1 MTTEE
6 QDLSIE
12 DLKIFSDRIKKT
24 KNANNDF
31 IACLNSET
39 HMLKDTLDKLNTND
53 GEYILQ
59 VLLKFDL
66 NTIDIYRVGRLL
78 SILDNVP
85 QNYLNKYRTYFF
97 DTHIIKELPTKL
109 IAPEPEFGKVL
120 DKDVILEFNKSLKE
134 WGIETDNIIEW
145 NRKIEIITENLNDN
159 ITIDLYGDI
168 TLDTI
173 NLPFVYFKFLNTD
186 IDEIENFIHEL
197 RNCQL
202 SIIKK
207 IKTVEIVDIKDKLP
221 SFLKSANE
229 VRVFFTIIEEVEELH
244 GCSDYIGSVY
254 EKYIIKNDTMKKDGG
269 EWGMFNQRKDN
280 LDNPQVGSF
289 SIQTAMNNIV
299 NTPTLNSGDIEEED
313 SEFYSEDYEVSL
325 SDCIYSTI
333 KLEDGIVAF
342 SIIPSDFYEEYKTIL
357 VNPNMFIEG
366 ISDNKKW
373 RKHDIYFRYLGTV
386 DEAKEY
392 LDDNDCSSNI
402 ELYNS
407 INDVDVVEY
416 PFTELQD
423 TEKEDEDY
431 SHTIKIFTT
440 PTNFYLVNGY
450 LDEMIRENKSH
461 NYNLTHL
468 DFLID
473 EKNVNIHFDNGVQI
487 FKTNGYLTILDEQE
501 FQNFY
506 KEIEITHQAVDII
519 KINDYVGELTVQLF
533 RGSENVT
540 KSLSD
545 FIEDSND
552 CNNITS
558 DDFDKVYLFL
568 NTERFEY
575 IKSDNN
581 YIIGSGFLKDNI
593 ILDEPKDII
602 NVVSSTVNTT
612 SFDIDN
618 IKFYRTEKEHNS
630 FGFVKNGIDFGTVST
645 HEILQNLNKIL
656 PKFYYLCN
664 MGDRCE
670 SIRLLYKVDNQTVIF
685 SELELVLNSIGIFED
700 LEFSKKYEKYC

>member
-12 DLKIFSDRIKKT
+12 DLKLFSDRIKKT

-85 QNYLNKYRTYFF
+85 QNFLNKYRTYFF
-97 DTHIIKELPTKL
+97 ETHFIKELPINL

-134 WGIETDNIIEW
+134 WRIETDNIIEW

-168 TLDTI
+168 TLDTT
-173 NLPFVYFKFLNTD
+173 NLPFIYFKFLNTD

-207 IKTVEIVDIKDKLP
+207 INTVEIVDIKDKLP
-221 SFLKSANE
+221 SFLKFANE
-229 VRVFFTIIEEVEELH
+229 VRVFFTTIEEAEELH
-244 GCSDYIGSVY
+244 SCSDYIGSVY

-313 SEFYSEDYEVSL
+313 SKFYSEDYEVSL

-333 KLEDGIVAF
+333 KLEDGVVVF

-373 RKHDIYFRYLGTV
+373 RKQDIYFRFLGTV
-386 DEAKEY
+386 DDAKEY
-392 LDDNDCSSNI
+392 LDGIGSVYSEELSNI
-402 ELYNS
+402 LK
-407 INDVDVVEY
+407 NDDYIHVIETY
-416 PFTELQD
+416 TEP
-423 TEKEDEDY
+423 TTFY
-431 SHTIKIFTT
+431 IFVSCGLHHR
-440 PTNFYLVNGY
+440 NN
-450 LDEMIRENKSH
+450 
-461 NYNLTHL
+461 
-468 DFLID
+468 
-473 EKNVNIHFDNGVQI
+473 
-487 FKTNGYLTILDEQE
+487 
-501 FQNFY
+501 
-506 KEIEITHQAVDII
+506 VDI
-519 KINDYVGELTVQLF
+519 L
-533 RGSENVT
+533 
-540 KSLSD
+540 
-545 FIEDSND
+545 
-552 CNNITS
+552 
-558 DDFDKVYLFL
+558 
-568 NTERFEY
+568 
-575 IKSDNN
+575 
-581 YIIGSGFLKDNI
+581 
-593 ILDEPKDII
+593 
-602 NVVSSTVNTT
+602 
-612 SFDIDN
+612 
-618 IKFYRTEKEHNS
+618 
-630 FGFVKNGIDFGTVST
+630 
-645 HEILQNLNKIL
+645 
-656 PKFYYLCN
+656 
-664 MGDRCE
+664 
-670 SIRLLYKVDNQTVIF
+670 
-685 SELELVLNSIGIFED
+685 
-700 LEFSKKYEKYC
+700 